1 MDKFGIYTIRGPRQI
16 GKTTFIK
23 LFIRK
28 LIEDDINTLRIL
40 FFTCDMIK
48 DNSELVDIIK
58 IYLQSFNISKNER
71 TYIFIDEI
79 TMVNNWQSA
88 IKYLVDIG
96 LIVNAVVILTGS
108 SAYDLKVSS
117 ERMPG
122 RRGEGK
128 DLLFLPLTFNEYLKA
143 IGIEIDP
150 LNIRQIL
157 LLGEEDLKRL
167 NFKYSFYKNIF

>member
-1 MDKFGIYTIRGPRQI
+1 MCIR
-16 GKTTFIK
+16 
-23 LFIRK
+23 
-28 LIEDDINTLRIL
+28 DSINTLRIL

-117 ERMPG
+117 ERTPG

-143 IGIEIDP
+143 CLLYTSHNQNLYHNHG
-150 LNIRQIL
+150 LFHIL
-157 LLGEEDLKRL
+157 LRICL
-167 NFKYSFYKNIF
+167 NLYLS